1 MAKHT
6 LLNNI
11 THKDLRVITHK
22 SAEYGDKVGSTLTFP
37 TEFSDVHREY
47 PILFQKNPDNG
58 KFQSIVLLG
67 LRSDENLF
75 LNDAGEWNAQ
85 YIPAVIERGPFLIGF
100 QDQSR
105 DGGSDRAPVIHI
117 DVDSPRVSQ
126 SEGERVF
133 LDHGGLSPYLE
144 KISRLLN
151 RIYEGM
157 EANDAMF
164 SAFNELELI
173 EPVNLEI
180 TITSNEIYRFQNNYT
195 INQERLA
202 NLSGNDLERLNRSG
216 FLRCAF
222 LVVESLG
229 NIQRLIR
236 LKTEMLRA
244 TANAAQGN

>member
-11 THKDLRVITHK
+11 THKDLKVITRY
-22 SAEYGDKVGSTLTFP
+22 SAVYGDNVGSTLTFP
-37 TEFSDVHREY
+37 TEFADVHREY
-47 PILFQKNPDNG
+47 PILFQKNPETG

-75 LNDAGEWNAQ
+75 LDEFSGWKAN

-105 DGGSDRAPVIHI
+105 DGGSERAPVVHI
-117 DVDSPRVSQ
+117 DIENPRVNEV
-126 SEGERVF
+126 EGIPVF
-133 LDHGGLSPYLE
+133 LEHGGLSPYLD
-144 KISRLLN
+144 KITQLLN

-157 EANDAMF
+157 QVSDAMF
-164 SAFNELELI
+164 AAFTELDLI

-180 TITSNEIYRFQNNYT
+180 ELNEREVYRLNGNYT
-195 INQERLA
+195 IHREKLT
-202 NLSGNDLERLNRSG
+202 NLGGADLERLNRAG

-222 LVVESLG
+222 LAIESLG
-229 NIQRLIR
+229 NIQRLIQ
-236 LKTEMLRA
+236 LKSARA
-244 TANAAQGN
+244 

>member
-11 THKDLRVITHK
+11 THKDLKIITKH
-22 SAEYGDKVGSTLTFP
+22 SATYGDNVGSTLTFP
-37 TEFSDVHREY
+37 TEFADVHREY
-47 PILFQKNPDNG
+47 PILFQKNPETG

-75 LNDAGEWNAQ
+75 LDESNGWKAN

-105 DGGSDRAPVIHI
+105 DGGSERAPVVHI
-117 DVDSPRVSQ
+117 DIENPRVNEV
-126 SEGERVF
+126 EGAPVF
-133 LDHGGLSPYLE
+133 LEHGGLSPYLD
-144 KISRLLN
+144 KITQLLN

-157 EANDAMF
+157 QVSDAMF
-164 SAFNELELI
+164 AAFTELDLI

-180 TITSNEIYRFQNNYT
+180 ELNEREVYRLNGNYT
-195 INQERLA
+195 IHREKLA
-202 NLSGNDLERLNRSG
+202 NLGGADLERLNRAG

-222 LVVESLG
+222 LAIESLG
-229 NIQRLIR
+229 NIQRLIQ
-236 LKTEMLRA
+236 LKSARA
-244 TANAAQGN
+244 

>member
-11 THKDLRVITHK
+11 THKDLKVITRY
-22 SAEYGDKVGSTLTFP
+22 SAVYGDNVGSTLTFP
-37 TEFSDVHREY
+37 TEFADVHREY
-47 PILFQKNPDNG
+47 PILFQKNPETG

-75 LNDAGEWNAQ
+75 LDEFSGWKAN

-105 DGGSDRAPVIHI
+105 DGGSERAPVVHI
-117 DVDSPRVSQ
+117 DIENPRVNDV
-126 SEGERVF
+126 EGTPVF
-133 LDHGGLSPYLE
+133 LEHGGLSPYLD
-144 KISRLLN
+144 KITQLLN

-157 EANDAMF
+157 QVSDAMF
-164 SAFNELELI
+164 AAFTELDLI

-180 TITSNEIYRFQNNYT
+180 ELNEREVYRLNGNYT
-195 INQERLA
+195 IHREKLT
-202 NLSGNDLERLNRSG
+202 NLSGADLERLNRAG

-222 LVVESLG
+222 LAIESLG
-229 NIQRLIR
+229 NIQRLIQ
-236 LKTEMLRA
+236 LKRA
-244 TANAAQGN
+244 RA